1 MVAVLIA
8 TLIAGIGLWLYLR
21 STNATTSS
29 GGSGP
34 SDSEIAATTPDGGT
48 YKTAEGATYQK
59 IGGVSFLTDPSPA
72 MKAAAAAGA
81 TSYDLNDPA
90 SAQRRLD
97 ALNAA
102 QYREN
107 QTPEQLA
114 ANQAHLAQD
123 LASQQLETQTIM
135 DVSAQRQAAVSAAAA
150 GAAAAAASAV
160 ANGQVASMPTPSMAI
175 ARRGIGHFGGVA
187 APIIDIAPGT
197 SKSTAAYVTAVA
209 NAGPPPGTVA
219 PAGMYWNY
227 TTQSFQPAM

>member
-21 STNATTSS
+21 STNAATSS

-34 SDSEIAATTPDGGT
+34 SDSDIAATTPDGGT
-48 YKTAEGATYQK
+48 YKTSDGATYQK
-59 IGGVSFLTDPSPA
+59 IGGTSFLTDPSPA
-72 MKAAAAAGA
+72 MKAAATAGA
-81 TSYDLNDPA
+81 TGYDPNDPA
-90 SAQRRLD
+90 VAQRRLD
-97 ALNAA
+97 ALKAA

-135 DVSAQRQAAVSAAAA
+135 DVSAQRQAAASAAAA
-150 GAAAAAASAV
+150 GAAAAEAAAR
-160 ANGQVASMPTPSMAI
+160 ANAFYSGTTYTGGASNPPPSYPP
-175 ARRGIGHFGGVA
+175 VVV
-187 APIIDIAPGT
+187 PDIAPGT

-209 NAGPPPGTVA
+209 NAGPPAGTVTPPGT
-219 PAGMYWNY
+219 YWNY